1 MSIESIS
8 PVAEL
13 QVSIEV
19 AVVFEGR
26 VRLTEENELS
36 LLISRV
42 DTSSYSTAYWSALLT
57 SVDASRFLLPVVV
70 QRRAVRVPYCK
81 LLHCTGTI
89 GTLYLS
95 PFEKVFVYA
104 SRSAMFFDHCLIAPS
119 TCKKGISMVGTPTWD
134 CIR

>member
-13 QVSIEV
+13 QGIEV

-42 DTSSYSTAYWSALLT
+42 DTSSYSTAYWSAL
-57 SVDASRFLLPVVV
+57 
-70 QRRAVRVPYCK
+70 
-81 LLHCTGTI
+81 
-89 GTLYLS
+89 
-95 PFEKVFVYA
+95 
-104 SRSAMFFDHCLIAPS
+104 
-119 TCKKGISMVGTPTWD
+119 
-134 CIR
+134 